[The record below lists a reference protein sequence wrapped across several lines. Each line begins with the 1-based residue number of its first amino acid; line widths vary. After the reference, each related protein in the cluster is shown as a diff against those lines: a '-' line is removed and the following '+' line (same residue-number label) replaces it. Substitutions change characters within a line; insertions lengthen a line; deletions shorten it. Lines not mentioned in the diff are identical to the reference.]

1 MFNIFTSSK
10 KEADEIQN
18 LLDKNSQ
25 LHEKL
30 NGKDL
35 SGQLEAEL
43 KNNVDNLK
51 AKGVRPCLVVVLV
64 GEDPASTIYVRR
76 KQEACERLGINS
88 ISKKLPA
95 TTSEAELLEL
105 VAELNQDKTVHGILC
120 QSPLPKGTDE
130 SKVFRTISAEKD
142 VDCFHPYNMG
152 LLALGQ
158 PRFMPCTP
166 YGTIQILVR
175 NGYSLKGKRVYNTS
189 SLGAFLS
196 SIRLMPTSITIAPS
210 PKIRRLQILVC
221 RWLQLKY
228 QLPDSE
234 ILILR

>member
-1 MFNIFTSSK
+1 MK
-10 KEADEIQN
+10 
-18 LLDKNSQ
+18 L
-25 LHEKL
+25 L

-51 AKGVRPCLVVVLV
+51 AKGVQPCLVVVLV

-95 TTSEAELLEL
+95 TTNEAELLEL

-142 VDCFHPYNMG
+142 VDNLSQIFASCLQVGRQCH
-152 LLALGQ
+152 
-158 PRFMPCTP
+158 RF
-166 YGTIQILVR
+166 
-175 NGYSLKGKRVYNTS
+175 GY
-189 SLGAFLS
+189 
-196 SIRLMPTSITIAPS
+196 
-210 PKIRRLQILVC
+210 
-221 RWLQLKY
+221 
-228 QLPDSE
+228 LPLE
-234 ILILR
+234 AWKQFTH

>member
-1 MFNIFTSSK
+1 MK
-10 KEADEIQN
+10 
-18 LLDKNSQ
+18 L
-25 LHEKL
+25 L

-51 AKGVRPCLVVVLV
+51 AKGVQPCLVVVLV

-105 VAELNQDKTVHGILC
+105 VAELNQDKAVHGILC

-175 NGYSLKGKRVYNTS
+175 NGYSLKGKRVVVLGRSNIVGVKAIYIFFGTYS
-189 SLGAFLS
+189 SKNFAFVC
-196 SIRLMPTSITIAPS
+196 TFGQ
-210 PKIRRLQILVC
+210 RRLAENAMHRKLY
-221 RWLQLKY
+221 LG
-228 QLPDSE
+228 
-234 ILILR
+234 

>member
-18 LLDKNSQ
+18 LLDKNSPMK
-25 LHEKL
+25 LL

-51 AKGVRPCLVVVLV
+51 VKGVHPCLVVVLV

-95 TTSEAELLEL
+95 TTNEAELLEL

-152 LLALGQ
+152 
-158 PRFMPCTP
+158 
-166 YGTIQILVR
+166 
-175 NGYSLKGKRVYNTS
+175 
-189 SLGAFLS
+189 FL
-196 SIRLMPTSITIAPS
+196 M
-210 PKIRRLQILVC
+210 
-221 RWLQLKY
+221 
-228 QLPDSE
+228 
-234 ILILR
+234 

>member
-1 MFNIFTSSK
+1 MK
-10 KEADEIQN
+10 
-18 LLDKNSQ
+18 L
-25 LHEKL
+25 L

-51 AKGVRPCLVVVLV
+51 AKGVQPCLVVVLV

-175 NGYSLKGKRVYNTS
+175 NGYSLKGKRVVVLGRSNIVGVKAIYIFFGTYSSKNFAFVCTFGQRGLAENTMHS
-189 SLGAFLS
+189 F
-196 SIRLMPTSITIAPS
+196 
-210 PKIRRLQILVC
+210 ILVKLC
-221 RWLQLKY
+221 H
-228 QLPDSE
+228 
-234 ILILR
+234 

>member
-1 MFNIFTSSK
+1 MK
-10 KEADEIQN
+10 
-18 LLDKNSQ
+18 L
-25 LHEKL
+25 L

-51 AKGVRPCLVVVLV
+51 AKGVQPCLVVVLV

-95 TTSEAELLEL
+95 TTNEAELLEL

-158 PRFMPCTP
+158 PRF
-166 YGTIQILVR
+166 ILLMIVLKA
-175 NGYSLKGKRVYNTS
+175 NESLFFILLAFNSIKISNYNNHCVVA
-189 SLGAFLS
+189 L
-196 SIRLMPTSITIAPS
+196 IA
-210 PKIRRLQILVC
+210 
-221 RWLQLKY
+221 
-228 QLPDSE
+228 
-234 ILILR
+234 